1 MLSAP
6 MSYGTPLQDHRPAH
20 ILVVDD
26 DASNRKLLQRVLAQE
41 YQVSVAEDG
50 QEALDALAKGSFDVV
65 LLDVMMPV
73 LTGLETLERIRSTPA
88 LAELPVILLTA
99 LTDTQDVVNGLQFGA
114 SDYITKPIDLEVVLA
129 RVKTQVQFKQLTDSY
144 KEAIAQLQAAQ
155 QMKDRLFRIA
165 SHDLKAPLANLRM
178 AEHLLREYVDHPQ
191 ALAILDTMRETADG
205 MKEVVES
212 FLDAAVFHNGS
223 VKIEPCAVDMAYIVQ
238 ELVQQYTAAAKNKLI
253 TVETGE
259 TNGTVTAD
267 PARLL
272 QVAGNLLSNAIKY
285 SPFETTVT
293 IWAEQ
298 VGGQIRL
305 NVADQGPGIPP
316 AERAR
321 LFQEFSKLS
330 PRPTGGESSTGLGL
344 WISKQLIE
352 MQHGKIGVDCPADG
366 GSVFWIQLPAHA
378 A

>member
-1 MLSAP
+1 
-6 MSYGTPLQDHRPAH
+6 
-20 ILVVDD
+20 
-26 DASNRKLLQRVLAQE
+26 
-41 YQVSVAEDG
+41 
-50 QEALDALAKGSFDVV
+50 
-65 LLDVMMPV
+65 
-73 LTGLETLERIRSTPA
+73 
-88 LAELPVILLTA
+88 
-99 LTDTQDVVNGLQFGA
+99 
-114 SDYITKPIDLEVVLA
+114 
-129 RVKTQVQFKQLTDSY
+129 
-144 KEAIAQLQAAQ
+144 
-155 QMKDRLFRIA
+155 
-165 SHDLKAPLANLRM
+165 
-178 AEHLLREYVDHPQ
+178 
-191 ALAILDTMRETADG
+191 
-205 MKEVVES
+205 
-212 FLDAAVFHNGS
+212 
-223 VKIEPCAVDMAYIVQ
+223 
-238 ELVQQYTAAAKNKLI
+238 
-253 TVETGE
+253 
-259 TNGTVTAD
+259 
-267 PARLL
+267 
-272 QVAGNLLSNAIKY
+272 LLSNAIKY

>member
-1 MLSAP
+1 